1 MNLVLERISPEDI
14 PVDFREIWAR
24 LGGIGSVSEE
34 KIRAV
39 IAEIGAEASP
49 AFLADDISVRVNN
62 GICISADELMIASA
76 DFAKIAGGC
85 SRVMMIAATLGAGVD
100 RLIHKKSALSVAE
113 GFIFDAVA
121 SAMAEGLVDLA
132 EIRSTSGYE
141 HTKRFSPGYGDMP
154 LSLQGEIIRLL
165 DGRRLGIT
173 LSESGMMIPRKT
185 VTALIGMK

>member
-14 PVDFREIWAR
+14 PIDMREVWAR
-24 LGGIGSVSEE
+24 LGGIGAVSEE
-34 KIRAV
+34 KIREV
-39 IAEIGAEASP
+39 IAEIGAVATP
-49 AFLADDISVRVNN
+49 AFLADDMSVRVNN
-62 GICISADELMIASA
+62 GICLSTENLMIASA

-100 RLIHKKSALSVAE
+100 RLIHKKSAISVAE

-121 SAMAEGLVDLA
+121 SAMVEGLVDLS

-154 LSLQGEIIRLL
+154 LSLQGEIINIL

-173 LSESGMMIPRKT
+173 LSESGMMLPRKT